1 MSAKKII
8 DFDFTLTDYCLKL
21 NKYVRLSS
29 DCGPCLDT
37 YFMETRYGLSTREIN
52 LYHELTTDSWSGDI
66 IEFGEWRELE
76 WYEVEQVKLFL
87 EEKGYLSD
95 EGHNTDDTQQSIGQ

>member
-1 MSAKKII
+1 MVN
-8 DFDFTLTDYCLKL
+8 FDFTLTDYCLKL
-21 NKYVRLSS
+21 DQYVRLYS
-29 DCGPCLDT
+29 DCSPYLDT
-37 YFMETRYGLSTREIN
+37 YFMETHYGLSTREII

-66 IEFGEWRELE
+66 IEFGEWRDLE

-95 EGHNTDDTQQSIGQ
+95 EGRNTDDTQQPVGQ